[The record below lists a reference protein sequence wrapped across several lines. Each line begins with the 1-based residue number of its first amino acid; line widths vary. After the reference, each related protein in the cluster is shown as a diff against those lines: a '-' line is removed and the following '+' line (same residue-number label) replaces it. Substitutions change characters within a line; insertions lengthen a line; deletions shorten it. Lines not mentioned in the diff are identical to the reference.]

1 MNRHIIY
8 IFSCIMLC
16 LASCQEER
24 IELGALQLKV
34 SRNSNTVLTKATP
47 EEIAAAQR
55 QIAIKITNAQENIVF
70 ESDDW
75 TAIKEDI
82 LLAPGAY
89 TIDAFSALTDGTT
102 AGFDLPYYVGKKE
115 ITITGNSIQPV
126 EVECVLA
133 NVKVTIQYSEAVK
146 KNFTATRTNVSNSS
160 GEIWF
165 ERDETRSAYFV
176 AENLA
181 LSLALTNTDGASF
194 TLPGTVEN
202 VLPREH
208 YRITYDIK
216 TTGSGDFEIILDQ
229 STKEYKVNIKVPI
242 FQEDKLK
249 ISAVNSWATFA
260 NITFSTTEDT
270 DAAAALMY
278 RAAGNAEWQPTGVA
292 TQLGDGLT
300 YTTEVKGLTPN
311 QAYEYQLISGE
322 ACSDIKEAKTE
333 ATTQVGNS
341 SFDDWHK
348 AGKHVFPASGTTYG
362 DNTYWWDSSN
372 IGANTLSGKNPTNE
386 EGTTVIKGKAAKL
399 ACTSVFGVFAAGS
412 IYTGR
417 FTQVTSDLK
426 GAELKFGRPFD
437 TRPTQLKGH
446 FKYNPGKITHTRKDF
461 IHEGDQDSCAIYIM
475 LTDWDT
481 PFPVNTST
489 GNFVQLTDPG
499 IIAYGEISKAKCSTP
514 MEAYE
519 AFTVELTY
527 RSLTRKPTHVLI
539 VASAS
544 KYGDYFTGS
553 TSSVLLLDEFELLYG
568 DPVMDAAYSKQ

>member
-16 LASCQEER
+16 LASCQDES
-24 IELGALQLKV
+24 IELGSLQLKV

-55 QIAIKITNAQENIVF
+55 QIAIKITNAQENVVF

-292 TQLGDGLT
+292 TQVGDGLT
-300 YTTEVKGLTPN
+300 YTTNVKGLTPN

-322 ACSDIKEAKTE
+322 AYSDIKEAKAE
-333 ATTQVGNS
+333 AATQVGNS
-341 SFDDWHK
+341 SFDDWYK
-348 AGKHVFPASGTTYG
+348 SGKHMFAASQATYEN
-362 DNTYWWDSSN
+362 NTYWWDSSN
-372 IGANTLSGKNPTNE
+372 IGANTLSAKNPTSE
-386 EGTTVIKGKAAKL
+386 EGTNVIKGKAAKL

-417 FTQVTSDLK
+417 FGKVIGTT
-426 GAELKFGRPFD
+426 GASLNFGRPFI

-461 IHEGDQDSCAIYIM
+461 IHEGDQDSCAIYVM

-481 PFPVNTST
+481 SFPVNTST

-499 IIAYGEISKAKCSTP
+499 IIAYGEIPKAKCSTP

-519 AFTVELTY
+519 AFTVELKY

-544 KYGDYFTGS
+544 KYGDFFTGS